1 MAVIEI
7 GPRHFTQAAPSVCK
21 PVSWP
26 VKWMRQPD
34 AEFLWFLPHRGNS
47 PGCFS
52 FAAGVRCPGLSV
64 SDTDSSG
71 PCTAKDLSLQNRLN
85 PSNSRGDDCQR
96 PRRIGTSEVVETGDP
111 PLSNGCRFM
120 LDACRHARSNL
131 VGLG

>member
-1 MAVIEI
+1 MSMAVIEI

-71 PCTAKDLSLQNRLN
+71 PCTAKDISLQNRLN
-85 PSNSRGDDCQR
+85 PSNPRGDDCQR

-111 PLSNGCRFM
+111 PLSNGCR
-120 LDACRHARSNL
+120 
-131 VGLG
+131 